1 MKIKFSCSSVHYI
14 ATKKNEKN
22 RSSKCSQTD
31 YYSIELKVNKT
42 PSTRPGLS
50 INKSKIPTVSEY
62 YAVFLIK
69 IIREMPL
76 SKPSKI
82 IRKSINNIEP
92 WIISHVSV
100 CRLIKTKFC
109 QKKYTLKKFP
119 TLIIVPSTIKILTNS
134 HRAKDLQNAGS
145 SYHLS
150 VCTNIQTSHLQ
161 TQGDKPRNFPK
172 FQNSES
178 KKKQSSP
185 HGRHNVWRSDD
196 K

>member
-14 ATKKNEKN
+14 ATEKNEKTARQN
-22 RSSKCSQTD
+22 VTKPD

-92 WIISHVSV
+92 
-100 CRLIKTKFC
+100 
-109 QKKYTLKKFP
+109 
-119 TLIIVPSTIKILTNS
+119 
-134 HRAKDLQNAGS
+134 
-145 SYHLS
+145 
-150 VCTNIQTSHLQ
+150 
-161 TQGDKPRNFPK
+161 
-172 FQNSES
+172 
-178 KKKQSSP
+178 
-185 HGRHNVWRSDD
+185 
-196 K
+196 